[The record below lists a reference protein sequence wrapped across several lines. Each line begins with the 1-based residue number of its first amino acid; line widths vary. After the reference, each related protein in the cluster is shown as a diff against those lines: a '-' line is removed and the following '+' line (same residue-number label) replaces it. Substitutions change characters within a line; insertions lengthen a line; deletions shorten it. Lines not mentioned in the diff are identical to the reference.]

1 VPLFLAILLALT
13 ARTAPTPQDAPVPD
27 DFGPTRDAF
36 TERLNAGRTERKQ
49 VAFRQSRLL
58 NRVAQQRADS
68 IAKAGAAHP
77 EESAPQDS
85 ASASKLGY
93 EARFLSEVV
102 VQAEGDVDMVMEASN
117 DDPALASEAGKAG
130 FRDLGVGVA
139 RLDEIPVYVFVFAVS
154 WADYFVDKTVEL
166 SNLEEVRAKLLARV
180 NEEREKAG
188 LLPVRPDPMLDETA
202 RRHAQDML
210 ARSYYGHD
218 SPEGTTAL
226 ERSKA
231 AGYKPRFI
239 GENIARGQ
247 YSTDEVMD
255 GWMGSEVHREHIL
268 GKLLTDVGA
277 AVAIGKNK
285 NGYQVLWVQV
295 FGRPKDLIPSPKPPR
310 RRG

>member
-1 VPLFLAILLALT
+1 LTPAILTLLIALT
-13 ARTAPTPQDAPVPD
+13 ATPELAD
-27 DFGPTRDAF
+27 DFGATRDAF
-36 TERLNAGRTERKQ
+36 AERLNAGRSERDLP
-49 VAFRQSRLL
+49 ALRLSNL
-58 NRVAQQRADS
+58 LSHIAQARAES
-68 IAKAGAAHP
+68 IAKDGAAHP
-77 EESAPQDS
+77 DESAPKDS
-85 ASASKLGY
+85 AAASRLGY

-154 WADYFVDKTVEL
+154 WADYFADKTVEL

-295 FGRPKDLIPSPKPPR
+295 FGRPKDLIPSPKPPQ